1 MVLCFRCL
9 CVVCLTFQVFSLYFQ
24 GGFTIYNKKA
34 NNIMSCTNRVI
45 NGIQC
50 HGYNERGGITDVLI
64 GFRFKTA
71 PFFSNPDSG
80 EIDRIWEDSDKDS
93 GEWDDRFR
101 YFAINPQSGSFT
113 STMTSREDGVEYCEE
128 TINIQFASI
137 GGDRRNELHKLLRES
152 LMMAVRTKKG
162 KWMIFGMTEAV
173 RLESVVVESGQN
185 SPDFN
190 GYKCV
195 FKCFSDMLTGN
206 ASWAFAHYLD
216 DELRRLKG

>member
-1 MVLCFRCL
+1 
-9 CVVCLTFQVFSLYFQ
+9 
-24 GGFTIYNKKA
+24 
-34 NNIMSCTNRVI
+34 MSCTNRVI

-50 HGYNERGGITDVLI
+50 QGNNERGGITDVLI
-64 GFRFKTA
+64 GWRFKDA
-71 PFFSNPDSG
+71 PFFSNPESG
-80 EIDRIWEDSDKDS
+80 EIDRIWENDGKDS

-128 TINIQFASI
+128 TINIQFSRI

-162 KWMIFGMTEAV
+162 RWMIFGMTEPV

-190 GYKCV
+190 GYRCV
-195 FKCFSDMLTGN
+195 FKCYSDMITGN